1 MATDT
6 WVQGDTEPAITST
19 LNRAGAAESLVGASV
34 KFQMR
39 KVDLKN
45 YTVNAASS
53 IVDAA
58 LGKVKYVWSASDLN
72 VPGEYLVQWEVTY
85 LSGRVETTDPPNT
98 ITVRRQ

>member
-19 LNRAGAAESLVGASV
+19 LNRAGAAESLAGASV

-39 KVDLKN
+39 KGDDTR
-45 YTVNAASS
+45 YTVNATAT

-58 LGKVKYVWSASDLN
+58 LGKVKYVWGSSDLN
-72 VPGEYLVQWEVTY
+72 VPGEYKVQWEVTY
-85 LSGRVETTDPPNT
+85 ISGRVETTDPPNV

>member
-1 MATDT
+1 VATDT

-39 KVDLKN
+39 KSDDKQ
-45 YTVNAASS
+45 YTVNAAAT
-53 IVDAA
+53 IVDETD
-58 LGKVKYVWSASDLN
+58 GRVKYVWGSSDLN
-72 VPGEYLVQWEVTY
+72 VPGEYLVQWEVTF

>member
-19 LNRAGAAESLVGASV
+19 LNRAGAAETLTGAHV

-39 KVDLKN
+39 KSDDKQ
-45 YTVNAASS
+45 YTINAAAT
-53 IVDAA
+53 IVDEGT
-58 LGKVKYVWSASDLN
+58 GKVKYVWGSSDLN
-72 VPGEYLVQWEVTY
+72 VPGDYLVQWEVTY
-85 LSGRVETTDPPNT
+85 LSGRVETTDPPNV